1 MAIRERFG
9 IMPALIT
16 PLTPGGKVMVDSLR
30 RLIDYTIEGGVAA
43 LFVLGTTG
51 EFYGI
56 DMDEKRKLVEE
67 TVRHNNGRVPVYVG
81 VGSVTTAECIRT
93 TEMVKACGANG
104 ISVLTPYF
112 ISPSQDELYA
122 HFTAIAKAA
131 GDMDVILYNNL
142 DRTHVDIGVELAVKL
157 ARVDNIVGIKDSTGD
172 MTRMGEY
179 IRRTR
184 EFGFRVFSGRD
195 TLILANLVYGGAGAV
210 AASANIVP
218 GLVTGIFDSF
228 MAGDMEKAREYQYRL
243 APLRIA
249 FGLGTFPVVMKEAI
263 RMVGIDTGVT
273 AAPVGEMSPENREKL
288 AAILRELGVY
298 ATR

>member
-1 MAIRERFG
+1 M
-9 IMPALIT
+9 
-16 PLTPGGKVMVDSLR
+16 
-30 RLIDYTIEGGVAA
+30 
-43 LFVLGTTG
+43 
-51 EFYGI
+51 
-56 DMDEKRKLVEE
+56 
-67 TVRHNNGRVPVYVG
+67 
-81 VGSVTTAECIRT
+81 TTAECIRT
-93 TEMVKACGANG
+93 TEMVKACGVNG

-184 EFGFRVFSGRD
+184 EFGFGYSAAATRD
-195 TLILANLVYGGAGAV
+195 TGQSRIRRRRGGG
-210 AASANIVP
+210 ASANIVP

-228 MAGDMEKAREYQYRL
+228 MAGDLNKTREYQYRL
-243 APLRIA
+243 APLHRVRA
-249 FGLGTFPVVMKEAI
+249 GHVPCRHEGSHPDGGH
-263 RMVGIDTGVT
+263 RHRRDRGPGR
-273 AAPVGEMSPENREKL
+273 EMSPENREKL